1 MARVLLTV
9 NGKLITS
16 PKVGREYDFYIPDLE
31 DLSSIDGSK
40 IIQGVSAHQLHDIGV
55 SEGYIISKTIE
66 GSFSIDYFNGNY
78 LFIIHSGGKR
88 GTANFDV
95 KYGKYAGYTVLGEN
109 IFRRGLLTSP
119 QL

>member
-31 DLSSIDGSK
+31 DLSSIDGSE

-55 SEGYIISKTIE
+55 TGGYIISKTIE

-78 LFIIHSGGKR
+78 LFNINSGGNR
-88 GTANFDV
+88 WASNFDV
-95 KYGKYAGYTVLGEN
+95 KYGTYAGCIIVGEN
-109 IFRRGLLTSP
+109 VIPRSLFTSP
-119 QL
+119 KM